1 VKSYSDKAFDT
12 LVDVAINGSSD
23 SIRIAAANS
32 ILERGYGKPKS
43 DEVEVVE
50 LPVIVIRRG
59 WGGYTVCLARR
70 FFLRAYSPTRK
81 HHKVIHAR

>member
-1 VKSYSDKAFDT
+1 MKSYSDKAFDT

-32 ILERGYGKPKS
+32 ILERGYGKPNS

-70 FFLRAYSPTRK
+70 FFCERIAPPENTIK
-81 HHKVIHAR
+81 